1 MAPLTTHLV
10 IGERVF
16 ARLPQ
21 FDRVD
26 YGAFLLGCV
35 LVDANGFADIDR
47 RTTHFA
53 EQRATH
59 GPNAVHRSCA
69 NFLEHL
75 DEVLVHQW
83 DELASAERAVV
94 GGYLCHLAADEEWKL
109 FTLDLQR
116 RQGILTTNDLPVP
129 AGVIMTAFDVLSSEL
144 YIDFSCVAS
153 ALRDASVPDVFTHVP
168 HDVFRAMWDFVR
180 GHLTHRSSTESYLAM
195 LRRLGVPDA
204 EIEAERRALQTYW
217 KDAVDFIHKYHGGIH
232 SHIQAMV
239 QRSLRTMPRL
249 WKRFPV
255 HR

>member
-16 ARLPQ
+16 AQLPQ
-21 FDRVD
+21 VEKAD

-35 LVDANGFADIDR
+35 LVDANGFTDIKR
-47 RTTHFA
+47 RTTHFS
-53 EQRATH
+53 RHRVTD
-59 GPNAVHRSCA
+59 GPHAVNRSCA
-69 NFLEHL
+69 NFLDQL
-75 DEVLVHQW
+75 DDLLVRGW
-83 DELASAERAVV
+83 GTLAHEERAFVA
-94 GGYLCHLAADEEWKL
+94 GYLCHLAADEEWKR
-109 FTLDLQR
+109 FTQDLLR
-116 RQGILTTNDLPVP
+116 AMGILAPEDLSIPGS
-129 AGVIMTAFDVLSSEL
+129 AIMRAFDVLSSEL

-168 HDVFRAMWDFVR
+168 HDVFRAMWDVVR